1 MYNTKNQLN
10 QTLQLLLETGTVNEM
25 FVEDVRDAL
34 MLVNDDVDTKE
45 LFEGTMKALDDLT
58 IIA

>member
-1 MYNTKNQLN
+1 MMNSMKSIKA
-10 QTLQLLLETGTVNEM
+10 TLQSLLERNLVDET
-25 FVEDVRDAL
+25 FVEDVRDMML
-34 MLVNDDVDTKE
+34 LVNDDVDTKE

>member
-1 MYNTKNQLN
+1 MNSMKSIKA
-10 QTLQLLLETGTVNEM
+10 TLQSLLERNLVDET
-25 FVEDVRDAL
+25 FVEDVRDMML
-34 MLVNDDVDTKE
+34 LVNDDVDTKE

>member
-1 MYNTKNQLN
+1 MKSIKA
-10 QTLQLLLETGTVNEM
+10 TLQSLLERNLVDET
-25 FVEDVRDAL
+25 FVEDVRDMML
-34 MLVNDDVDTKE
+34 LVNDDVDTKE

>member
-1 MYNTKNQLN
+1 MNSMKSIKA
-10 QTLQLLLETGTVNEM
+10 TLQSLLERNLVDET